1 MRGHSHFA
9 TGWLGTYSQHPQRR
23 NRFHHSKLN
32 YPISGGELHDES
44 ARNYRESQFRKS
56 EYEKIRHLE
65 GGGFD
70 LRCASLAV
78 KIPSWIFLHDQER
91 ECTTNLRN
99 FKGSEFMNVNLRHFT
114 SIHPLSFPG
123 CWIESGFLLYLN
135 IVLRPLRSLILP
147 FLGYNSDSSGGLY
160 TFSFFLKHR
169 PFVPLRSL
177 FSLSSD
183 ILQTPVV
190 SWYILI
196 KS

>member
-1 MRGHSHFA
+1 M
-9 TGWLGTYSQHPQRR
+9 
-23 NRFHHSKLN
+23 
-32 YPISGGELHDES
+32 SGGELHDES
-44 ARNYRESQFRKS
+44 ARNHRESQFRKS

-135 IVLRPLRSLILP
+135 IVFRPLLSLVLP
-147 FLGYNSDSSGGLY
+147 FPG
-160 TFSFFLKHR
+160 
-169 PFVPLRSL
+169 
-177 FSLSSD
+177 
-183 ILQTPVV
+183 I
-190 SWYILI
+190 
-196 KS
+196 